1 MGEYQKSRDFF
12 EENLKIAREM
22 GVQRSEGDAL
32 CQLGIIYRHLGDLTL
47 SLENLQSGRIIFQ
60 EIRALDNEAGAL
72 LELAKTSLLIK
83 TVPLETIQDYCDRAE
98 KICLDLKLPLL
109 TEVQKLKANLQENRD

>member
-1 MGEYQKSRDFF
+1 MEYF
-12 EENLKIAREM
+12 
-22 GVQRSEGDAL
+22 
-32 CQLGIIYRHLGDLTL
+32 HT
-47 SLENLQSGRIIFQ
+47 SLIIFDQ
-60 EIRALDNEAGAL
+60 IGSRAYEAKGL
-72 LELAKTSLLIK
+72 LALAKTSSSLN